1 MLYGR
6 AEGPQGPRYPEIQ
19 NDMPKRD
26 SGHMK
31 EQRERILI
39 ATIECI
45 GRMGMQRTSIAEIR
59 RQAELSAGALYVHFR
74 NKEEIIAEALK
85 WGAMTED
92 MLAGRWS
99 DFKAQIVNFEDQMGF
114 SAQTAAKVR
123 LQLFAE
129 CVHPGPSHDA
139 LKPMIENSLAIMVRH
154 IQKMVD
160 NGSMRLRMS
169 AAQTAL
175 SIGALIEGMVW
186 IALVT
191 DRPLSE
197 LGPDLEAG
205 LDCLVMLA
213 DDPQ

>member
-1 MLYGR
+1 
-6 AEGPQGPRYPEIQ
+6 
-19 NDMPKRD
+19 
-26 SGHMK
+26 MK

-45 GRMGMQRTSIAEIR
+45 SRMGMQRTSIAEIR
-59 RQAELSAGALYVHFR
+59 RQADLSAGALYVHFR

-92 MLAGRWS
+92 MLPGRWS
-99 DFKAQIVNFEDQMGF
+99 DFKAQVVNFEDQMGF

-129 CVHPGPSHDA
+129 CVHPGPSRDV

-154 IQKMVD
+154 VQKMAD
-160 NGSMRLRMS
+160 NGSMKLRMS
-169 AAQTAL
+169 ALQTAL
-175 SIGALIEGMVW
+175 GIGALIEGMVW

-191 DRPLSE
+191 DRHLSE

-205 LDCLVMLA
+205 LDCLVMPA
-213 DDPQ
+213 DAPR